1 MRIYIAHS
9 REIDY
14 VNNLYKPLRND
25 PFFNE
30 YDLILP
36 HETDKPNNTRDLYSM
51 QFFGNLYIFFSAIC
65 DIIFVFT
72 AIYLR
77 PQWHVPNGILAFYNS
92 RSPVS

>member
-36 HETDKPNNTRDLYSM
+36 HETDKPNNTREDLADIWALMESM
-51 QFFGNLYIFFSAIC
+51 CREGLLMNLS
-65 DIIFVFT
+65 
-72 AIYLR
+72 R
-77 PQWHVPNGILAFYNS
+77 NGSCGI
-92 RSPVS
+92 R